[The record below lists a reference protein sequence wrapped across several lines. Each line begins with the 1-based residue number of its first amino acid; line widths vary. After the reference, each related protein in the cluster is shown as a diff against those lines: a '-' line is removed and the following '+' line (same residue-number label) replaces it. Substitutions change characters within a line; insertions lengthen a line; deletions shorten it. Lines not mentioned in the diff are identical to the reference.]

1 MSRSPRTTWNLL
13 RSSQAGSSKACRI
26 PILLLILLL
35 ILAPVGDPVLAQS
48 GWQVV
53 DTQVSAGFA
62 DSLDVALHVRH
73 DQPIVDVILFY
84 GRVGDRLVRRI
95 YPPFTP
101 GTEVTMD
108 YSEPFHAGQFA
119 PGTEL
124 RVWWRLT
131 DATGEAFDTIVETI
145 RYVDDSHDW
154 ESLEGENATLYY
166 YDVRQS
172 RAAGWLDEAESA
184 LEKIQSD
191 LGIALVSPVDIYVY
205 RNEGDMS
212 AALATRSDDYDARVT
227 TLGVAVD
234 EDTLILLGSQSDLE
248 LTMAHELSHIVV
260 GMATDN
266 PYAGLP
272 RWLDEGLAMLAEGE
286 LPRQNA
292 VALKLGISRDELL
305 SVRSMTSY
313 SGRADQV
320 DLYYGECYSV
330 VDFMIETYG
339 RDKMTEL
346 LQVFAEGTSQHD
358 ALQRVYGLTIEELD
372 ARWRI
377 SLGLEPRS
385 SLDPLRFSAGYAPA
399 HCPC

>member
-1 MSRSPRTTWNLL
+1 MTCSLL
-13 RSSQAGSSKACRI
+13 RSSSTGLSKAGRVTVI
-26 PILLLILLL
+26 ALILLL
-35 ILAPVGDPVLAQS
+35 LLAPAADPVLAQS
-48 GWQVV
+48 GWQVL
-53 DTQVSAGFA
+53 DTRVSASFA
-62 DSLDVALHVRH
+62 DSLDVALRVRH
-73 DQPIVDVILFY
+73 DEPIVDVILFY
-84 GRVGDRLVRRI
+84 GRAGDRLVRRI

-108 YSEPFHAGQFA
+108 YSEPLYAGQFA

-154 ESLEGENATLYY
+154 ESLEGENVTLYY

-172 RAAGWLDEAESA
+172 RAAEWLDEAERA
-184 LEKIQSD
+184 LDRIQSD
-191 LGIALVSPVDIYVY
+191 LGISLVSPVDIYVY
-205 RNEGDMS
+205 RNESDMS
-212 AALATRSDDYDARVT
+212 AAFATRSDDYDARVT

-272 RWLDEGLAMLAEGE
+272 RWLDEGLAMRAEGE

-292 VALKLGISRDELL
+292 LALELGIARDELL

-313 SGRADQV
+313 SGRVDQV
-320 DLYYGECYSV
+320 DLFYGECYSV
-330 VDFMIETYG
+330 VTFMIETYG
-339 RDKMTEL
+339 REKMTEL

-385 SLDPLRFSAGYAPA
+385 SLDWMPSFAGYAPA

>member
-1 MSRSPRTTWNLL
+1 MSRSPRTTCHLS
-13 RSSQAGSSKACRI
+13 RSSKTRPSLTCRALATVLA
-26 PILLLILLL
+26 LLLL
-35 ILAPVGDPVLAQS
+35 LAPVSNPVLAQS
-48 GWQVV
+48 SWQVL
-53 DTQVSAGFA
+53 DAQVSAGFA
-62 DSLDVALHVRH
+62 DSLDVALRVRH
-73 DQPIVDVILFY
+73 DEPILDVVLFY

-108 YSEPFHAGQFA
+108 YSEPLYAGQFA

-145 RYVDDSHDW
+145 RYVDDAHDW
-154 ESLEGENATLYY
+154 DSLEGENATLHY
-166 YDVRQS
+166 YDLRRS
-172 RAAGWLDEAESA
+172 RAAAWLDDAESA
-184 LEKIQSD
+184 LERIQSD
-191 LGIALVSPVDIYVY
+191 LGISLVSPVDIYVY
-205 RNEGDMS
+205 RNERDMS

-272 RWLDEGLAMLAEGE
+272 RWLDEGLAMRAEGE

-292 VALKLGISRDELL
+292 LALNLGIARDELL

-330 VDFMIETYG
+330 VTFMIDTYG
-339 RDKMTEL
+339 REKMTEL

-385 SLDPLRFSAGYAPA
+385 SLDPMPFFAGYAPA
-399 HCPC
+399 PCPC

>member
-1 MSRSPRTTWNLL
+1 
-13 RSSQAGSSKACRI
+13 
-26 PILLLILLL
+26 
-35 ILAPVGDPVLAQS
+35 
-48 GWQVV
+48 
-53 DTQVSAGFA
+53 
-62 DSLDVALHVRH
+62 
-73 DQPIVDVILFY
+73 
-84 GRVGDRLVRRI
+84 
-95 YPPFTP
+95 
-101 GTEVTMD
+101 MD
-108 YSEPFHAGQFA
+108 YSEPLQAGQFA

-145 RYVDDSHDW
+145 RYIDDSHDW
-154 ESLEGENATLYY
+154 ESLKGENATLYY

-172 RAAGWLDEAESA
+172 RAAAWLEEAESA
-184 LEKIQSD
+184 LDRIQSD
-191 LGIALVSPVDIYVY
+191 LGISLASPVDIYVY
-205 RNEGDMS
+205 RNERDMS

-272 RWLDEGLAMLAEGE
+272 RWLDEGLAMRAEGE

-292 VALKLGISRDELL
+292 LALDLGITRDELL

-330 VDFMIETYG
+330 VTFMIDTYG
-339 RDKMTEL
+339 IEKMTEF
-346 LQVFAEGTSQHD
+346 LQVFGEGTSQHD
-358 ALQRVYGLTIEELD
+358 ALKRVYALTIEELD

-385 SLDPLRFSAGYAPA
+385 SLDWMPIFAGHFPA
-399 HCPC
+399 HLPS